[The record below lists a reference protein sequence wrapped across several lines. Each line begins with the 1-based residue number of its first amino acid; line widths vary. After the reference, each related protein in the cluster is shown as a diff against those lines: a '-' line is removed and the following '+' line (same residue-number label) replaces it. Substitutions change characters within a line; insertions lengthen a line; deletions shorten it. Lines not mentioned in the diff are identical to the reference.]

1 MADRGEGVLP
11 EDFDDAN
18 EVRGDEVP
26 NQLVAPPPKTDRPT
40 PHLRWLRLDNFKRF
54 ESVTVDFVA
63 FNVLAGPNNAGK
75 STILQAIDLFY
86 SLIKVLREGEGFT
99 GRSRYIPTTM
109 LPVAI
114 GSDIFYGQVQRRGNV
129 PVEAMIRVRFTDDS
143 EIAVGIRHLFGA
155 SNCRIVDIPNWGEDL
170 FRSVLA
176 RPAVWVPGSVGIV
189 RDEEYRTPARR
200 AGLIGAGR
208 NNEVLRNVLLE
219 LKRQRPE
226 RFDRLQRI
234 LAERFSAHVQ
244 DIAFDELT
252 DQFLKAT
259 YASQAGLQHD
269 LYSAGSGFVQILQL
283 LTLVFSRDAS
293 VVLLDEPDAH
303 LHSSMQ
309 RIVVEVLEGI
319 AKEENLQIVLSTHSK
334 EIINFVDPSRLIVV
348 EPGSR
353 VARPASDSVVTIS
366 ALRAVGD
373 IDNVDAFELV
383 QNRRCLFVEGNEE
396 KTVLGRLAATL
407 GSSVFTGQGRVIAVG
422 VGGANK
428 FEHVEQLKVIESFLG
443 KSIAS
448 LEIRDRDGLLDD
460 LWEATAKEA
469 TRPLRIWWRD
479 CLESYLVDPKVIS
492 RVVQELAKERG
503 SDLIVSEDKIST
515 VIEECSDSL
524 RDETVDRV
532 SARYIDVRW
541 SRDKERSGVKEAN
554 EAARE
559 AVLKDWGSLDGRLK
573 WCSGKSLLGCIR
585 ERIQREYGVS
595 FGNERLAEAFTPDEI
610 PDEVKETLKAV
621 EAIS

>member
-1 MADRGEGVLP
+1 MPD
-11 EDFDDAN
+11 DFDDTS

-26 NQLVAPPPKTDRPT
+26 AQLVAPAPITDRRS

-54 ESVTVDFVA
+54 ESLSIEFVP

-86 SLIKVLREGEGFT
+86 SLLKVLREGGGFT
-99 GRSRYIPTTM
+99 GRSRYIPTSM
-109 LPVAI
+109 LPVAT
-114 GSDIFYGQVQRRGNV
+114 GSDVFFGQVQRRGNV
-129 PVEAMIRVRFTDDS
+129 PVEASIRVKFTDDS

-155 SNCRIVDIPNWGEDL
+155 SNCRIIDVPSWGEDS
-170 FRSVLA
+170 FEAVLA

-208 NNEVLRNVLLE
+208 NNEVLRNLLLE

-226 RFDRLQRI
+226 RFERLQQI
-234 LAERFSAHVQ
+234 LAQRFSAHVG
-244 DIAFDELT
+244 DVAFDELT
-252 DQFLKAT
+252 DQFLRAT
-259 YASQAGLQHD
+259 YASEAGLHHD

-283 LTLVFSRDAS
+283 LTLVLSRDAS
-293 VVLLDEPDAH
+293 VMLLDEPDAH

-309 RIVVEVLEGI
+309 RVVVEVLEGI
-319 AKEENLQIVLSTHSK
+319 AKEENLQIILSTHSK

-348 EPGSR
+348 QPGSNS
-353 VARPASDSVVTIS
+353 ARPASDSVATIT

-383 QNRRCLFVEGNEE
+383 RNRRCLFVEGKEE
-396 KTVLGRLAATL
+396 KTVLGRFAATL
-407 GSSVFTGQGRVIAVG
+407 GSSAFTGEGRVVTVA
-422 VGGANK
+422 VGGATR
-428 FEHVEQLKVIESFLG
+428 FEHVEQLKVIEGFLG
-443 KSIAS
+443 LPIAS

-460 LWEATAKEA
+460 VRQTLVDQAV
-469 TRPLRIWWRD
+469 RPLRIWSRD
-479 CLESYLVDPKVIS
+479 CLESYLLEASVIA
-492 RVVQELAKERG
+492 RVINDLALERG
-503 SDLIVSEDKIST
+503 SKDEASHDDVAAIIH
-515 VIEECSDSL
+515 ECSDGL

-532 SARYIDVRW
+532 SARHIEIRW
-541 SRDKERSGVKEAN
+541 IRDKERATVKEAN

-559 AVLKDWGSLDGRLK
+559 AVLRDWESLSGRLK
-573 WCSGKSLLGCIR
+573 WCSGKSLLACVR
-585 ERIQREYGVS
+585 QLVQERYGVS
-595 FGNERLAEAFTPDEI
+595 FGNERLAEAFGTADL
-610 PDEVKETLKAV
+610 DAEVKEVLQAV